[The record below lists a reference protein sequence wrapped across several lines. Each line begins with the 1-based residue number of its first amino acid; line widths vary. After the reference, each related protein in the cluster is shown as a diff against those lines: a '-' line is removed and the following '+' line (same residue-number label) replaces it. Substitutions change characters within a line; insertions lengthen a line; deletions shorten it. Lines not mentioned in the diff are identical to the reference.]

1 MVLDIYNE
9 YLYDFTSVSGIVS
22 HFDGLEGA
30 MNSSKQI
37 KIIIGSLCLI
47 VGTIT
52 IGCRAAVKVSLGNYN
67 PVLTEDYSAYK
78 GKPVYLMNF
87 DNQANDTSIW
97 YYYSLDKKFSYSID
111 DTIHNYFW
119 YAFQNAFTK
128 AGMGVSNVDN
138 PDLTAPA
145 MWITLLSITDAS
157 YQVRL
162 TVQKRGVTVFT
173 EKYTVQEPLL
183 AEKDR
188 NISALEERAYR
199 MTNRLIETIMKD
211 PSFQKLLTES

>member
-1 MVLDIYNE
+1 MCV
-9 YLYDFTSVSGIVS
+9 
-22 HFDGLEGA
+22 
-30 MNSSKQI
+30 
-37 KIIIGSLCLI
+37 I
-47 VGTIT
+47 VGMIM
-52 IGCRAAVKVSLGNYN
+52 IGCRPVKVSLNNYH
-67 PVLTEDYSAYK
+67 PVFTEDYSVYN
-78 GKPVYLMNF
+78 GKRIYLMNF

-97 YYYSLDKKFSYSID
+97 YYYSLDKKFSYSINGS
-111 DTIHNYFW
+111 IHNYFW

-162 TVQKRGVTVFT
+162 TVEKRGVTVFT
-173 EKYTVQEPLL
+173 EKYTLQEPLL
-183 AEKDR
+183 AEKGR
-188 NISALEERAYR
+188 NMAALEQRAYT

-211 PSFQKLLTES
+211 PSFRKVLTEP

>member
-1 MVLDIYNE
+1 
-9 YLYDFTSVSGIVS
+9 
-22 HFDGLEGA
+22 
-30 MNSSKQI
+30 MNSSKHTRI
-37 KIIIGSLCLI
+37 VIGSLCVI
-47 VGTIT
+47 IGIIM
-52 IGCRAAVKVSLGNYN
+52 IGCRAAVKVSLSNYN
-67 PVLTEDYSAYK
+67 PVFTEDYSAYN
-78 GKPVYLMNF
+78 GKRIYLMNF

-97 YYYSLDKKFSYSID
+97 YYYSLDNKISYSIN

-199 MTNRLIETIMKD
+199 MMNRLIETIMKD

>member
-87 DNQANDTSIW
+87 DNQANNTSIW
-97 YYYSLDKKFSYSID
+97 KYYSIDKKFSYSKD